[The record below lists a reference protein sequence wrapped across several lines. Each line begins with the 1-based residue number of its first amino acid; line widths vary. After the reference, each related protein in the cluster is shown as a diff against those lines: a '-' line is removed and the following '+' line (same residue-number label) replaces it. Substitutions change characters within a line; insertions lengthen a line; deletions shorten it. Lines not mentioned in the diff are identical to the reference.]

1 MSRFLPQQTDDVR
14 PDESISQVMIDSEL
28 EEERDI
34 FRNSEKHTTQE
45 STRSDR
51 VSGHN
56 PSSVPAYFIVTLEN
70 IEEGRAFLKVQSPI
84 KVDIDK

>member
-1 MSRFLPQQTDDVR
+1 MSRFLPQQNDDVR

-34 FRNSEKHTTQE
+34 FRNSEKQE

-51 VSGHN
+51 VSGCN
-56 PSSVPAYFIVTLEN
+56 PSSIPAYFIVTLEN